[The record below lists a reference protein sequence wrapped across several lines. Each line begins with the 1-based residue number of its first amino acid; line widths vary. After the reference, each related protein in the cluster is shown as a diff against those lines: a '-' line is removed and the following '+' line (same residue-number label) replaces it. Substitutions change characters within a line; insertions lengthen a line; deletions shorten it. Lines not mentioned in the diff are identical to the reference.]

1 MSRRC
6 PLFGRYGGS
15 ADIARTSSILLRD
28 FQHEIDPER
37 ARRQRTRFLNQ
48 PPECVDVRAPGCQH
62 TKPTGIAYGSRKSW
76 TNRTTHRSL
85 NDPQFNAET
94 VAKSGLK
101 LQEACDRCKIRI
113 LTPLM
118 AVAAAS

>member
-1 MSRRC
+1 M
-6 PLFGRYGGS
+6 F
-15 ADIARTSSILLRD
+15 
-28 FQHEIDPER
+28 
-37 ARRQRTRFLNQ
+37 ARRGASIPS
-48 PPECVDVRAPGCQH
+48 PPALLTAAARVR
-62 TKPTGIAYGSRKSW
+62 